1 MKTIKNKLVAVILA
15 IISAITIA
23 TGEATVSVLVLP
35 IAIYLFFAKEN
46 YID

>member
-1 MKTIKNKLVAVILA
+1 MKNIKNKLVAVILA

-46 YID
+46 IID